1 MNTNETQLASKT
13 KSLTN
18 FDLTK
23 LRKTLT
29 DSADETLYLPAQLT
43 HVKQAYMHSIKFK
56 SEINNLLIKLISG
69 HHMETDSISVE
80 KSGYLLSATT
90 SKVYLI
96 NADLDAIYCF
106 KPEQL
111 ADLSSYNGSPYLL
124 NLPIKESTR
133 RSFKSM
139 PYGLIN
145 KLIKPMAETV
155 ANCADLQKLATNEIQ
170 WYKLLNVETYKY
182 FDNKAKKNKV
192 GILMDFYDFSSL
204 PQCEPTGE
212 PTSETDGEPQS
223 KTESKNEDISNLIKK
238 EKVFFNPLYMTWD
251 RTPLTKVGSI
261 KFNKTIS
268 QSYLQVSIINY
279 LSK

>member
-1 MNTNETQLASKT
+1 MNTNETQLTSKT

-18 FDLTK
+18 FGLTK

-56 SEINNLLIKLISG
+56 PEISSLISKLISE
-69 HHMETDSISVE
+69 HRMKTDSISAEVI
-80 KSGYLLSATT
+80 GYLLSATT

-96 NADLDAIYCF
+96 NYDLDAIYCF

-111 ADLSSYNGSPYLL
+111 AGLSSNNSTQYLL

-133 RSFKSM
+133 RNFKSM

-145 KLIKPMAETV
+145 KLIKPMAETI
-155 ANCADLQKLATNEIQ
+155 ANCVDLQKGDINDIQ
-170 WYKLLNVETYKY
+170 WYKLFNVETYKY

-204 PQCEPTGE
+204 PQGKSQ
-212 PTSETDGEPQS
+212 SETDSEPQS
-223 KTESKNEDISNLIKK
+223 NNEDISNLIKK

-279 LSK
+279 LPD

>member
-1 MNTNETQLASKT
+1 MNTNETQLTSKT
-13 KSLTN
+13 KSLVN
-18 FDLTK
+18 FDLTE
-23 LRKTLT
+23 LRKQLA
-29 DSADETLYLPAQLT
+29 DSVDETLYLPAQLT

-56 SEINNLLIKLISG
+56 PEISSLINKMILEQQL
-69 HHMETDSISVE
+69 ETDSISLEV
-80 KSGYLLSATT
+80 SGYLLSATT

-96 NADLDAIYCF
+96 NLYLDAIYCF

-111 ADLSSYNGSPYLL
+111 ADLSSSDNAPYLL

-133 RSFKSM
+133 RRFKSM

-145 KLIKPMAETV
+145 KLIKPLAETV
-155 ANCADLQKLATNEIQ
+155 AQCTPLQKGATNDVR

-204 PQCEPTGE
+204 PQQA
-212 PTSETDGEPQS
+212 SHDEPQS
-223 KTESKNEDISNLIKK
+223 EQQGEQQSVAEDISNLIKK

-268 QSYLQVSIINY
+268 QSYLQVSIIEY

>member
-1 MNTNETQLASKT
+1 MNTNETQLTSKT
-13 KSLTN
+13 KSLVN
-18 FDLTK
+18 FDLTE

-29 DSADETLYLPAQLT
+29 DSEDETLYLPAQLT

-56 SEINNLLIKLISG
+56 PEISSLINKLI
-69 HHMETDSISVE
+69 MEYHLKSDSISVE
-80 KSGYLLSATT
+80 VSGYLLSATT

-96 NADLDAIYCF
+96 NSDLDAIYCF

-111 ADLSSYNGSPYLL
+111 ADLSSYYNSSYLL

-133 RSFKSM
+133 RKFKSM

-155 ANCADLQKLATNEIQ
+155 ANCTPLQKGATNDIQ

-182 FDNKAKKNKV
+182 FDHKAKKNKV

-204 PQCEPTGE
+204 QQATH
-212 PTSETDGEPQS
+212 DEPQG
-223 KTESKNEDISNLIKK
+223 ESQGNEQQGELEVISNLIKK

-268 QSYLQVSIINY
+268 QSYLQISIIEY

>member
-1 MNTNETQLASKT
+1 MNINETQLTSKT

-56 SEINNLLIKLISG
+56 PEINNLLIKLISE
-69 HHMETDSISVE
+69 HHVKSDSISLE
-80 KSGYLLSATT
+80 IRGYLLSATT

-96 NADLDAIYCF
+96 NTDLDTIYCF

-111 ADLSSYNGSPYLL
+111 TDLSSYNSSPYLL

-155 ANCADLQKLATNEIQ
+155 ANCADLQKLANNDIQ

-204 PQCEPTGE
+204 PQCEPNGE
-212 PTSETDGEPQS
+212 PNNESQS
-223 KTESKNEDISNLIKK
+223 KTGSKNEDISNLIKK

-268 QSYLQVSIINY
+268 QSYLQVSIIDY
-279 LSK
+279 